1 MVPTDKSNSVPKVPK
16 LRGGGGGGGHFVP
29 KSSKVDVKDF
39 QKQLYESVASI
50 IKSKSTKNP
59 WSRSQMELRY

>member
-1 MVPTDKSNSVPKVPK
+1 M
-16 LRGGGGGGGHFVP
+16 GGGHFVP

-59 WSRSQMELRY
+59 WSRNQMELRY

>member
-16 LRGGGGGGGHFVP
+16 LRGGHFVP

-59 WSRSQMELRY
+59 WSRNQMELRY